1 MASNAPGACCTVGTL
16 HEGTPTGKSV
26 QVGGK
31 IEAYLAL
38 PAENEA
44 SQRAVLYLPD
54 IIGIWQN
61 SKLMADAFARQGYAC
76 LVLDLFNGDPAPL
89 NMPED
94 FDIMKWLQEG
104 TGGKNPHTSETIDPI
119 VVSGINYLKGL
130 GITKIAAAGYCF
142 GAKYAVRHYKS
153 GIQCGFIAHPS
164 FVEADELAA
173 ITGPLSIAAAEFD
186 DIFPTEKRH
195 ESEAI
200 LAQTK
205 QNYQINLFSGVHHG
219 FSVRGDPKNE
229 KERFGKE
236 QALYQAVSWFNRY
249 FEAVGV

>member
-1 MASNAPGACCTVGTL
+1 M
-16 HEGTPTGKSV
+16 
-26 QVGGK
+26 
-31 IEAYLAL
+31 AL
-38 PAENEA
+38 PAEKEA

-142 GAKYAVRHYKS
+142 GAKVRFHTNFTLRSMLIPFQVCRASLQERDPMRLHRPPVLCGS
-153 GIQCGFIAHPS
+153 GRARRHHRTAIDCCGR
-164 FVEADELAA
+164 V
-173 ITGPLSIAAAEFD
+173 
-186 DIFPTEKRH
+186 
-195 ESEAI
+195 
-200 LAQTK
+200 
-205 QNYQINLFSGVHHG
+205 
-219 FSVRGDPKNE
+219 
-229 KERFGKE
+229 
-236 QALYQAVSWFNRY
+236 
-249 FEAVGV
+249 